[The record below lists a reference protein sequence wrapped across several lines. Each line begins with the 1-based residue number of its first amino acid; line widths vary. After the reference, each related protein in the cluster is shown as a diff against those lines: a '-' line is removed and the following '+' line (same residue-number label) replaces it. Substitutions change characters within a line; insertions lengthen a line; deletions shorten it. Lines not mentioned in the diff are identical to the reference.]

1 MILLL
6 VLVYLTLNVR
16 AVGLRFSIDD
26 LIKVFYKLAL
36 VTLEMGIVLSE
47 LKEPENIKGILIQNQ
62 KSFLYYKSPT
72 EYLMIKRE
80 NKKWL

>member
-1 MILLL
+1 MVIKEPE
-6 VLVYLTLNVR
+6 T
-16 AVGLRFSIDD
+16 IDD
-26 LIKVFYKLAL
+26 LVKVFYKLAL

-47 LKEPENIKGILIQNQ
+47 LKEPRKLSGTTIQTRNL
-62 KSFLYYKSPT
+62 FVYYKSPT